1 MRLALDTNAYVAF
14 ARGDEGIAGAIRL
27 ARAVVVPFVV
37 AGELRAG
44 FRAGGQNR
52 KNEATFQRFLSS
64 DRVSIVFADEQTT
77 HHHANVF
84 ADLKRIGR
92 PIPTNDL
99 WIAALCMQHDLI
111 LWSFDAHFREI
122 QQLPVL
128 PAKG

>member
-14 ARGDEGIAGAIRL
+14 ARGDDTIADAVRR
-27 ARAVVVPFVV
+27 ARAILLPYVVV
-37 AGELRAG
+37 GELRAG
-44 FRAGGQNR
+44 FRAGGQVR

-64 DRVSIVFADEQTT
+64 ERVSIVFADEQTT
-77 HHHANVF
+77 HHYANLF
-84 ADLKRIGR
+84 ADLKRTGR